1 MIRGFNY
8 LHLNRVVQGGI
19 KGQNI
24 LIGEEGLKI
33 ADFGYSKLI
42 HEDDDSVAGKS
53 KFLGTSA
60 YMAPKVF
67 RSEEQKLAA
76 NIWSLGCTV
85 IEMEIHDPVSSLYK
99 IGSRLLGFNGC
110 STGIFFP
117 QSMEWY
123 SEVEF

>member
-8 LHLNRVVQGGI
+8 LHLNRVVHGDI

-53 KFLGTSA
+53 KFFGTSA

-67 RSEEQKLAA
+67 RDEEQEFTAD
-76 NIWSLGCTV
+76 IWSLGCTV
-85 IEMEIHDPVSSLYK
+85 IEMEIQDPLDLRLENNASGRQPKPIIFSSK
-99 IGSRLLGFNGC
+99 AGSALAA
-110 STGIFFP
+110 
-117 QSMEWY
+117 
-123 SEVEF
+123 